1 MKTILFVDDDRNI
14 LSGFKRSLRKKRDQ
28 WSMFFAE
35 GGDQALEI
43 FATQHIDVLITDM
56 QMPGMSGDQLLE
68 QVIEIAPATARIVMT
83 GYADL
88 AKLARASELA
98 HRFLSKPCSTE
109 ELVTTIEE
117 LLFSQKIVHND
128 RIRELMGKIGKLP
141 SLPTVYYE
149 VSSAIESDNASA
161 DLIASIIQKDGAM
174 SAKVLQ
180 LANSSLFFGSR
191 RVSSIKEAITRFG
204 MAQLRQLVLKCSL
217 FQCFE
222 PVDGAPDFMESG
234 FWRYSLAVAE
244 LAKQISQQEGQWGD
258 SLDEAYIAGLMHD
271 IGYLVLVSYDPPLFG
286 ELCDLN
292 VRTNENPAVFEQQM
306 FEVSHDE
313 VGAYLLDLWHIPTS
327 VVEAVYHHHQP
338 RKSGCGGINVT
349 TIVHV
354 AAALICG
361 YEEAKWPFTTCLD
374 MQYLEELGVVDK
386 IDKWRELADP
396 IMEKYQQWLQ

>member
-43 FATQHIDVLITDM
+43 FGNQHIDVLVTDM

-68 QVIEIAPATARIVMT
+68 QVIEIAPSTARVVVT
-83 GYADL
+83 GYADF
-88 AKLARASELA
+88 AKLASASELA
-98 HRFLSKPCSTE
+98 HRFLSKPCPTE
-109 ELVTTIEE
+109 QLVATIDE
-117 LLFSQKIVHND
+117 LLFSQQIVHND
-128 RIRELMGKIGKLP
+128 RIRELMGQVGKLP
-141 SLPTVYYE
+141 SLPTVYYD
-149 VSSAIESDNASA
+149 VSSAIESDDASA
-161 DLIASIIQKDGAM
+161 DQIASIIKKDGAM

-180 LANSSLFFGSR
+180 LANSPLFFGSHR
-191 RVSSIKEAITRFG
+191 ISNIKEAITRFG
-204 MAQLRQLVLKCSL
+204 MAQLRQLVLQCSL

-222 PVDGAPDFMESG
+222 PVDGAPDVMESS
-234 FWRYSLAVAE
+234 FWKYSLAVAE
-244 LAKQISQQEGQWGD
+244 LAKQISQLEGQRGD

-271 IGYLVLVSYDPPLFG
+271 IGYLVLVSHNPQLFG

-292 VRTNENPAVFEQQM
+292 VRTNENPAAFEQQM

-313 VGAYLLDLWHIPTS
+313 AGAYLLDLWNIPTS

-338 RKSGCGGINVT
+338 HKSGCRGINVT
-349 TIVHV
+349 TAVHV
-354 AAALICG
+354 AAAIICG
-361 YEEAKWPFTTCLD
+361 YEEVKWPFTTCLD
-374 MQYLEELGVVDK
+374 MQYLEELGVIDR

-396 IMEKYQQWLQ
+396 IMEKYPQWLQ

>member
-1 MKTILFVDDDRNI
+1 MKTILFVDDDSNI

-28 WSMFFAE
+28 WSMLFAE
-35 GGDQALEI
+35 DGDQALEV
-43 FATQHIDVLITDM
+43 FSNQHIDVLVTDM

-68 QVIEIAPATARIVMT
+68 RVIDIAPATARIVMT

-98 HRFLSKPCSTE
+98 HRFLSKPCPTE
-109 ELVTTIEE
+109 QLVAAIEE
-117 LLFSQKIVHND
+117 LLFSQHIVHND
-128 RIRELMGKIGKLP
+128 RVRELMGKIGKLP

-149 VSSAIESDNASA
+149 VSNAIDSDDASA
-161 DLIASIIQKDGAM
+161 DQIASIIKQDGAM

-180 LANSSLFFGSR
+180 LANSPLFFGSH
-191 RVSSIKEAITRFG
+191 RVSNISEAITRFG
-204 MAQLRQLVLKCSL
+204 LAQLRQLVLQCSL

-222 PVDGAPDFMESG
+222 PVDGAPDFIESS
-234 FWRYSLAVAE
+234 FWKYSLAVAE
-244 LAKQISQQEGQWGD
+244 LAKKISQLEGQRGD
-258 SLDEAYIAGLMHD
+258 LLDEAYIAGLMHD
-271 IGYLVLVSYDPPLFG
+271 IGYLVLVSYNPQLFG

-313 VGAYLLDLWHIPTS
+313 AGAYLLDMWKIPTP

-338 RKSGCGGINVT
+338 HKSGCSAVNAT
-349 TIVHV
+349 TAVHV
-354 AAALICG
+354 AAAIICE

-374 MQYLEELGVVDK
+374 MPYLEALGVVDK
-386 IDKWRELADP
+386 IDVWRELAEP
-396 IMEKYQQWLQ
+396 IMEKYPQWLQ